1 MTGENKV
8 IEKGAESAQ
17 LILWN
22 FKIRL
27 KNKMV
32 WYLKVNMIGYSGSPS
47 KLINIYLSGPYSI
60 SVNVNCFV
68 QTKFANLCER
78 LL

>member
-1 MTGENKV
+1 MQKSRV
-8 IEKGAESAQ
+8 YEKGAETAQ

-22 FKIRL
+22 FQIRL

-32 WYLKVNMIGYSGSPS
+32 RYHKVNMISYSGSPS

-60 SVNVNCFV
+60 SVNVNCFAY
-68 QTKFANLCER
+68 TNFANLCGH
-78 LL
+78 LV